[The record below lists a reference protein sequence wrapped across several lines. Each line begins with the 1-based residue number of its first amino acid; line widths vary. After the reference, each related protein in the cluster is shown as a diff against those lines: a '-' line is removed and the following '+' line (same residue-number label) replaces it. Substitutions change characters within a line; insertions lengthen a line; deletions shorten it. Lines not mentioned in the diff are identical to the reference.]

1 MFQRALNNG
10 SWKRYILNLG
20 FGKIVLSGES
30 GGGNLCLTLALKAKR
45 DGKLEG
51 INSVYAFCPCISG
64 MYVEQPED
72 LMSLINGVRGYRG
85 VSARGMSLMARLYD
99 PEFAHRANPLAWP
112 LDL

>member
-1 MFQRALNNG
+1 MHVHTAQPWQEGPSVR
-10 SWKRYILNLG
+10 
-20 FGKIVLSGES
+20 E
-30 GGGNLCLTLALKAKR
+30 R
-45 DGKLEG
+45 DW
-51 INSVYAFCPCISG
+51 SCISG